1 MPQRH
6 FTNFNWSERERVG
19 SPRIAAPF
27 FLATFPSNGKGWGSL
42 LSSYPSL
49 KGKGLLPHFW
59 LPIPIKGK
67 GLLPLFWLPFPR
79 GKGLGVRLLACPS
92 LRVLEFCCW
101 GELIYGL
108 WLLSY
113 RSLTFCIRR
122 DVLVA
127 EIDLGFMMT
136 GGFVLDASHESSGCR
151 FRDARFVAGLSN
163 PSLAV
168 RSGVRDASR
177 SGRIIGLHARSRVI
191 ELPLKTSRGV
201 CLH

>member
-6 FTNFNWSERERVG
+6 FTNFDGSERERVG
-19 SPRIAAPF
+19 YPRIAALF
-27 FLATFPSNGKGWGSL
+27 FLATLPSKGRGWGSL
-42 LSSYPSL
+42 LFSYSSL
-49 KGKGLLPHFW
+49 KGKGLLPH
-59 LPIPIKGK
+59 
-67 GLLPLFWLPFPR
+67 FWLPFPR

-101 GELIYGL
+101 GELNYWL

-122 DVLVA
+122 GVLVV
-127 EIDLGFMMT
+127 EIDLRFMMG
-136 GGFVLDASHESSGCR
+136 GGFVLDASRGSSGCR
-151 FRDARFVAGLSN
+151 SIDARFVAGLSN

-168 RSGVRDASR
+168 RSGVLGASR
-177 SGRIIGLHARSRVI
+177 SGRIIGLRARSRVI
-191 ELPLKTSRGV
+191 ELPPKTSRGV